1 MEEAPTTTT
10 ADPPPY
16 DPERQARL
24 TAEAMLAMRELVA
37 RIPRQF
43 DVAAEPEAA
52 MRALGARIPRQFDVA
67 AEPEAIFVPRGA
79 TAVAGARRGGRR

>member
-43 DVAAEPEAA
+43 DVAAEPEA
-52 MRALGARIPRQFDVA
+52 
-67 AEPEAIFVPRGA
+67 IFVPRGA